1 MRFWQQPLRASHGD
15 NNAVDEFVVHV
26 NNMAE
31 SAVRLPERGVLAGE
45 ADAPGARVFRACENR
60 NKSGMIRN
68 NGRKSGQGGFNMKR
82 KSPSKTA
89 RVSRRTFTAG
99 VGAAGLVAGTAP
111 FNIVR
116 AQSAALKIAVVLP
129 RSGYLAPAG
138 QGCHRGA
145 LIAPKV
151 LSDYGYK
158 VELMHVDCES
168 NADVARTQVE
178 RAINDGAQAV
188 VGAFDSASTLAIAQV
203 CEQRK
208 VPLVVNVGAAP
219 QLTEQGYKYLVRN
232 FPTGGMLVTNGLKL
246 IKNVLDTTKLDAKTA
261 VFMHA
266 NDTFGTAQRG
276 AMDKI
281 FPNAGLPFKLL
292 DSISYDPKAQD
303 LSVEVTKVRA
313 LNPDL
318 LLVVTRAADAI
329 KLVRDMVRQR
339 FEPKAIISPGSPG
352 LYDEEFYQALGPL
365 SDYAVYNI
373 PWANPKSQMT
383 QALEAAFKPANP
395 NFRFSVECFNVGFT
409 FEALLV
415 TAAAYKRAGSA
426 NGEELMKAIRETDI
440 ADHVMIGGPI
450 KFDAKGQNLGIPSAA
465 VQNRNRTPTVTL
477 PAEVATATPVLPA
490 PGWQNRT

>member
-1 MRFWQQPLRASHGD
+1 
-15 NNAVDEFVVHV
+15 
-26 NNMAE
+26 
-31 SAVRLPERGVLAGE
+31 
-45 ADAPGARVFRACENR
+45 
-60 NKSGMIRN
+60 
-68 NGRKSGQGGFNMKR
+68 MKR
-82 KSPSKTA
+82 ETPSMHN
-89 RVSRRTFTAG
+89 RVNRRLFSAG
-99 VGAAGLVAGTAP
+99 LGAGLVAGTAP

-116 AQSAALKIAVVLP
+116 AQGAALKIAVILP

-138 QGCHRGA
+138 QSCHRGA

-158 VELMHVDCES
+158 VELIHIDCES
-168 NADVARTQVE
+168 NADVARTQAE

-208 VPLVVNVGAAP
+208 IPFVVNIGASP
-219 QLTEQGYKYLVRN
+219 QLTEQGYKFLVRN

-246 IKNVLDTTKLDAKTA
+246 IKDELAATKLDAKTA
-261 VFMHA
+261 VFLHA
-266 NDTFGTAQRG
+266 NDNFGTAQRA

-281 FPNAGLPFKLL
+281 FPAAGMPFQLL
-292 DSISYDPKAQD
+292 ESIAYDPKAQD

-318 LLVVTRAADAI
+318 LIVVTRAADAI
-329 KLVRDMVRQR
+329 KMVRDMVRQR
-339 FEPKAIISPGSPG
+339 FEPKGIISPGSPG

-365 SDYAVYNI
+365 ADYAMYNL

-395 NFRFSVECFNVGFT
+395 GFRFPVECFNVGFT

-415 TAAAYKRAGSA
+415 AATAFKKAGTTD
-426 NGEELMKAIRETDI
+426 GTELMKAVRATDI
-440 ADHVMIGGPI
+440 AEHVMIGPAI
-450 KFDAKGQNLGIPSAA
+450 KFDDKGQNVGIPSAA
-465 VQNRNRTPTVTL
+465 VQNLHRTPTVTL
-477 PAEVATATPVLPA
+477 PADVATATPTLPI
-490 PGWQNRT
+490 PGWQKRT

>member
-1 MRFWQQPLRASHGD
+1 
-15 NNAVDEFVVHV
+15 
-26 NNMAE
+26 
-31 SAVRLPERGVLAGE
+31 
-45 ADAPGARVFRACENR
+45 
-60 NKSGMIRN
+60 
-68 NGRKSGQGGFNMKR
+68 MKR
-82 KSPSKTA
+82 KSQSKTA

-99 VGAAGLVAGTAP
+99 LGAAGLLAGTAP

-138 QGCHRGA
+138 QSCHRGA

-158 VELMHVDCES
+158 VELVHIDCES
-168 NADVARTQVE
+168 NADVARTQTE
-178 RAINDGAQAV
+178 RAINEGAQV
-188 VGAFDSASTLAIAQV
+188 IVGAFDSASTLAMAQV
-203 CEQRK
+203 CEPRQ
-208 VPLVVNVGAAP
+208 VPLVVNIGAAP

-246 IKNVLDTTKLDAKTA
+246 INNLLGATKLEAKTA
-261 VFMHA
+261 VFLHA
-266 NDTFGTAQRG
+266 NDTFGTAQRQ

-292 DSISYDPKAQD
+292 ESIAYDPKAQD
-303 LSVEVTKVRA
+303 LSIEVTKVRS

-339 FEPKAIISPGSPG
+339 FEPKGIISPGSPG

-365 SDYAVYNI
+365 SDYALYNI

-383 QALEAAFKPANP
+383 QALEAAFKPANL
-395 NFRFSVECFNVGFT
+395 NFRFPVECFNVGFT

-415 TAAAYKRAGSA
+415 AAAAHKKVGTAKGP
-426 NGEELMKAIRETDI
+426 ELMTAIRETNI
-440 ADHVMIGGPI
+440 TDHVMIGPAI
-450 KFDAKGQNLGIPSAA
+450 RFDEKGQNVGIPSAA

-477 PAEVATATPVLPA
+477 PAEVATAAPVLPI
-490 PGWQNRT
+490 PGWQNRS